1 MSKELY
7 IGIMTGTSVDAID
20 IAATSFTSRSINQIV
35 TDEFSFT
42 SELQNHLK
50 TLTGDISLK
59 LLSQLNI
66 RYTEEIAET
75 VNMFLSKYR
84 IEKSKVRAIGFHGQT
99 LWHQPESE
107 LCLGN
112 MTRSTYQ
119 LGSTSHLA
127 ILTGIDTVGDF
138 RTADMA
144 VGGQGAPLIPI
155 FDYAF
160 LSDKSRDT
168 IVLNIGGIANITY
181 LRAGGS
187 KTDVIAF
194 DTGAG
199 NCLIDLAMR
208 KLYGKDYDANG
219 ETGRSGKPNEA
230 VLDSLMSEPYIDKPY
245 PKSTGKELFNA
256 AFLDQHKVY
265 SLSPEDAISTL
276 THFTAKSI
284 AQNIG
289 KVIKDN
295 YTLKIAGGGARNSF
309 LTELIST
316 YSSMAKIE
324 QTMLNGINISDSREA
339 LLMAY
344 LAYQRLEEQCGN
356 MPAVTGAT
364 REVVL
369 GCLAKG
375 KTHYLTQSLL

>member
-20 IAATSFTSRSINQIV
+20 IASASFANGSITDIIA
-35 TDEFSFT
+35 DEFCFT

-50 TLTGDISLK
+50 KLTSDITLKS
-59 LLSQLNI
+59 LSQLNI
-66 RYTEEIAET
+66 RYTEEIAVT
-75 VNMFLSKYR
+75 VNEFLSKYR
-84 IEKSKVRAIGFHGQT
+84 IEKSDVKAIGFHGQT
-99 LWHQPESE
+99 FWHQPELE
-107 LCLGN
+107 LYLGE

-119 LGSTSHLA
+119 LGSASHLA
-127 ILTGIDTVGDF
+127 IRTGIYTVNDF

-160 LSDKSRDT
+160 LRNDAADT

-187 KTDVIAF
+187 KEEVLAF

-199 NCLIDLAMR
+199 NCLIDLAMK
-208 KLYGKDYDANG
+208 KLFDKDYDKNG
-219 ETGRSGKPNEA
+219 ETGRNGKLNEA
-230 VLDSLMSEPYIDKPY
+230 TLDSLMSEPFIDKNN
-245 PKSTGKELFNA
+245 PKSTGKELFNTA
-256 AFLDQHKVY
+256 LLEKHKVY

-276 THFTAKSI
+276 THYTAKSI
-284 AQNIG
+284 AHNIS
-289 KVIKDN
+289 KLTDKH
-295 YTLKIAGGGARNSF
+295 YTLNIAGGGARNSY
-309 LTELIST
+309 LLELISG
-316 YSSMAKIE
+316 YSPNAEIE
-324 QTMLNGINISDSREA
+324 RPVLNGFDISDSREA

-344 LAYQRLEEQCGN
+344 LAYLRLEEQVGN
-356 MPAVTGAT
+356 IPTVTGAT

-369 GCLAKG
+369 GSLAKG
-375 KTHYLTQSLL
+375 

>member
-20 IAATSFTSRSINQIV
+20 IAAATFASGCITDIIA
-35 TDEFSFT
+35 DEFSFT

-50 TLTGDISLK
+50 TLAGDITLK
-59 LLSQLNI
+59 SLSQLTI
-66 RYTEEIAET
+66 RYTEEIAEA
-75 VNMFLSKYR
+75 VNEFLSKNK
-84 IEKSKVRAIGFHGQT
+84 IEKSIVKAIGFHGQT
-99 LWHQPESE
+99 LWHQPNSE
-107 LCLGN
+107 LCLGE

-119 LGSTSHLA
+119 LGSATHLA

-160 LSDKSRDT
+160 LSNKDTDT

-187 KTDVIAF
+187 KNEVIAF
-194 DTGAG
+194 DTGSG

-208 KLYGKDYDANG
+208 KLYDKDYDANG
-219 ETGRSGKPNEA
+219 ETGRSGKLNEA

-245 PKSTGKELFNA
+245 PKSTGKELLNA
-256 AFLDQHKVY
+256 AFLEENNVY
-265 SLSPEDAISTL
+265 TLTPKDAISTL

-284 AQNIG
+284 GQNID

-295 YTLKIAGGGARNSF
+295 YTLKIAGGGARNSY
-309 LTELIST
+309 LVELIGS
-316 YSSMAKIE
+316 YSPKAKIE
-324 QTMLNGINISDSREA
+324 QPMLNGIDISDSREA

-344 LAYQRLEEQCGN
+344 LAYLRLEEQCGN
-356 MPAVTGAT
+356 MPTVTGAT
-364 REVVL
+364 REVIL
-369 GCLAKG
+369 GSLVKG
-375 KTHYLTQSLL
+375 